1 MNQNNSGWGN
11 LSALITNE
19 LSKFLDVKDIQSF
32 GAANQCLH
40 KNIDNNPFI
49 QKRIVDSKLTLEK
62 IYDIVHEIAL
72 SEYKESFWRNGD
84 GRCGVPDKIWTN
96 SLGRAL
102 KQLGICYDQTG
113 SFYDKTPMITML
125 EQWMFLEVLSMDEN
139 VFSSNKSLEQV
150 IKDYLRQSE
159 IKNRRGEFLNKN
171 YIVDEQDTERNSV
184 FRNFNQIYFD
194 QLSQEKKFDSK
205 KKNII
210 AGKFVKFWLY
220 QGSKN
225 TDLVNDRKN
234 DRYRVATFSE
244 ACKEL
249 KRSFFDSKRSFSIDF
264 KEFISQLRPEELN
277 EYLFENKYYFVDH
290 FKNEIVNNIDFIC
303 EQVLSKNKNLPEFNE
318 ENITGKFKKLLSNLG
333 VNSKLIDEQM
343 IDLSE
348 EETNLSNEAKSLEV
362 AAPLRDGKM
371 SNETIADLSREKMT
385 PSEKTDVIAY
395 SDYGSNVEIGWVKKF
410 ISAIKKFFGF
420 DDREAAIPVSVE
432 KNENNGTRESF
443 SKPTGHMPAM
453 FEVQQNKGLVK

>member
-84 GRCGVPDKIWTN
+84 GRYGIPDEIWVYSVGRHLKI
-96 SLGRAL
+96 LGDYR
-102 KQLGICYDQTG
+102 
-113 SFYDKTPMITML
+113 DKTPMVTFL
-125 EQWMFLEVLSMDEN
+125 EQLMFLEVLSMDEN
-139 VFSSNKSLEQV
+139 LFSSDKPFEQV
-150 IKDYLRQSE
+150 IKDYLTQSK
-159 IKNRRGEFLNKN
+159 IQNRREEFLEKN
-171 YIVDEQDTERNSV
+171 HMVDKDGFNRVNV
-184 FRNFNQIYFD
+184 FHNFNKICFD
-194 QLSQEKKFDSK
+194 ELSKIKKWDKKTKDTITSK
-205 KKNII
+205 FI
-210 AGKFVKFWLY
+210 KFWLY
-220 QGSKN
+220 QGSKIE
-225 TDLVNDRKN
+225 DLEKN
-234 DRYRVATFSE
+234 RNVEEYNWPTFSN
-244 ACKEL
+244 ACKKL
-249 KRSFFDSKRSFSIDF
+249 KQSFFDSKRTFSIDF

-333 VNSKLIDEQM
+333 VNSKLIDKQM
-343 IDLSE
+343 IDLSK
-348 EETNLSNEAKSLEV
+348 EETNLSNEPDEFEM
-362 AAPLRDGKM
+362 APLCNDQIGRTTE
-371 SNETIADLSREKMT
+371 SDLSKEETRS
-385 PSEKTDVIAY
+385 PEKTDVIA
-395 SDYGSNVEIGWVKKF
+395 SCDYGNDIEIGWVKKV

-420 DDREAAIPVSVE
+420 DDREAAPSVTVE
-432 KNENNGTRESF
+432 KNENNETHEFF
-443 SKPTGHMPAM
+443 SKPTGDTPAM
-453 FEVQQNKGLVK
+453 FDGQKNEGLVK

>member
-1 MNQNNSGWGN
+1 MNKNSSDYGN
-11 LSALITNE
+11 LSPLLTDAI
-19 LSKFLDVKDIQSF
+19 SQFLNVKEIQSL
-32 GAANQCLH
+32 GAANRRLH
-40 KNIDNNPFI
+40 KNINNNPFI

-72 SEYKESFWRNGD
+72 PEYEKSFWQNGD
-84 GRCGVPDKIWTN
+84 GRYGVSDEIWTD

-125 EQWMFLEVLSMDEN
+125 EQWMFLEVLSMDKN
-139 VFSSNKSLEQV
+139 LFSGDKPDDQV
-150 IKDYLRQSE
+150 IKDYLTQSK
-159 IKNRRGEFLNKN
+159 IQNRREKFLEKN
-171 YIVDEQDTERNSV
+171 YVVDEQDTERNSV
-184 FRNFNQIYFD
+184 FRNFNKIYFD

-234 DRYRVATFSE
+234 DEYHVATFSE

-249 KRSFFDSKRSFSIDF
+249 KRSFFDSKRTFSIDF

-277 EYLFENKYYFVDH
+277 EYLFENKYYFIDH

-303 EQVLSKNKNLPEFNE
+303 EQVLSKNKNLLDFNE

-333 VNSKLIDEQM
+333 VNSKLIDKQM

-348 EETNLSNEAKSLEV
+348 AET
-362 AAPLRDGKM
+362 R
-371 SNETIADLSREKMT
+371 
-385 PSEKTDVIAY
+385 PSEKTDVIAS
-395 SDYGSNVEIGWVKKF
+395 SDYGNNVEIGLIQKIF
-410 ISAIKKFFGF
+410 SAIKKLFGF
-420 DDREAAIPVSVE
+420 DDREAAPPVTVE
-432 KNENNGTRESF
+432 KNENNGTHEFF
-443 SKPTGHMPAM
+443 SKPTGDTPAM
-453 FEVQQNKGLVK
+453 FDGQKNEGLVK